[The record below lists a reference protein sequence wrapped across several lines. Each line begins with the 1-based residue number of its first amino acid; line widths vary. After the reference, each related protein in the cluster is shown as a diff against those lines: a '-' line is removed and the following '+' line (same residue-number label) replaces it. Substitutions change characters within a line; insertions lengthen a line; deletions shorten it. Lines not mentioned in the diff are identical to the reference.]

1 MSHGM
6 ITQRDSREDMTG
18 NAEAGREV
26 KASQG
31 PGFSVARG
39 LKACQEHG
47 ANLGHESIITHHLP
61 SLGVPQAQQLPSYG
75 VPQTLWRHHPQLVQ
89 KVAYDDVHSSQIPLP
104 LASSL
109 PPAYEIWSVLC
120 QHIHCAAAGS
130 QQTALV
136 TLHMYGYMAQCSV
149 QQNEEGLRCGELMK
163 SSC

>member
-109 PPAYEIWSVLC
+109 PPAHSIWSVLC
-120 QHIHCAAAGS
+120 QQMHRSKAGS
-130 QQTALV
+130 QQTALN
-136 TLHMYGYMAQCSV
+136 TPNMYGCMLQSSV
-149 QQNEEGLRCGELMK
+149 QQNQRWL
-163 SSC
+163 